1 MPKVTA
7 QRLAIALLVLAA
19 LDMLAGQKTLAMIF
33 AALAIA
39 ISLGAASWLVRR
51 ASTARP
57 VNVIDSLPD
66 REAVAALPA
75 RRASGIAGVV
85 DVGDRPADGAAEVG
99 VGGWSPARTAPRRRP
114 RCRA

>member
-39 ISLGAASWLVRR
+39 ISLGAGFL
-51 ASTARP
+51 AR
-57 VNVIDSLPD
+57 S
-66 REAVAALPA
+66 A
-75 RRASGIAGVV
+75 RKNGKGR
-85 DVGDRPADGAAEVG
+85 
-99 VGGWSPARTAPRRRP
+99 
-114 RCRA
+114 